1 MFQLAKRPV
10 LKPLP
15 KIQHMNMIKNITIIL
30 LTLLAFSCGNQKE
43 GKMENQAFK
52 TFNEGVSLSLD
63 AVNMAQEQNV
73 EKAEEL
79 NLKAI
84 EKFQKTLQIDSTH
97 KGAPSALGHSYYL
110 VRDYQ
115 KGIDWYEKAIEIDS
129 TLSVNHLEYGLCL
142 INKGQIENGK
152 KSIDKAL
159 EIDNSKKTLNQAIYS
174 LYDIGVLAFEYGDG
188 YIEQGKQ
195 EKGMSYK
202 KFAVGVLFTANQLD
216 STSHE
221 VISKIVEFT
230 KVLGDTVTSNNFAEK
245 LKK

>member
-1 MFQLAKRPV
+1 
-10 LKPLP
+10 
-15 KIQHMNMIKNITIIL
+15 MIKNIAIIL
-30 LTLLAFSCGNQKE
+30 IALVALSCGNQQEKKKE
-43 GKMENQAFK
+43 NEAFK

-63 AVNMAQEQNV
+63 AVNMAQEQNF

-84 EKFQKTLQIDSTH
+84 EKFQKTLEIDSTH

-110 VRDYQ
+110 IRDYQ
-115 KGIDWYEKAIEIDS
+115 KGIDWYQRAIEIDS

-159 EIDNSKKTLNQAIYS
+159 EIDNSKETLDQATYS
-174 LYDIGVLAFEYGDG
+174 LYDIGVLAFDYGDG
-188 YIEQGKQ
+188 YIEQDEQ
-195 EKGMSYK
+195 EKGMGYK

-216 STSHE
+216 STNQE

-230 KVLGDTVTSNNFAEK
+230 EVLGDTVTSKSFAEK
-245 LKK
+245 LKKEKS